1 MICYEQKSRLNRQK
15 IDQKLFLKIHF
26 CVYTIQLDKTSSS
39 NILSYCKVMKGF
51 QLLPN
56 FEFTFVPSLLSCNL
70 RLFFL
75 KTSIERVVL
84 RPLFRCSSVLINQL
98 LLYLQ
103 GPCRLRGDVK
113 ERVLLNPRNIIISKS
128 ILPEENRFR
137 VTVESEHYSILLL
150 KTIAAKKH
158 QLIEKFYF
166 L

>member
-1 MICYEQKSRLNRQK
+1 
-15 IDQKLFLKIHF
+15 
-26 CVYTIQLDKTSSS
+26 
-39 NILSYCKVMKGF
+39 MKRF
-51 QLLPN
+51 ELLPN
-56 FEFTFVPSLLSCNL
+56 FDFTFVSSLLSCNL

-128 ILPEENRFR
+128 ILPEEKRFR
-137 VTVESEHYSILLL
+137 VTVESEYYSILLPE
-150 KTIAAKKH
+150 TIAAKQH
-158 QLIEKFYF
+158 
-166 L
+166 